1 MKTKARRRCGRAY
14 SCWRGESVTRG
25 DRRRRELGFGDRR
38 RRSPASPN
46 RRREWAL
53 WVGVRKGRLVIYCHW
68 PKQWNCWSAT
78 LQAIRPYRESK
89 TGWTQNLATGADEPE
104 LFTN

>member
-1 MKTKARRRCGRAY
+1 MARTRCGAASPEIIGNESHEPSIEARRPGRAY

-46 RRREWAL
+46 RRRDWAL
-53 WVGVRKGRLVIYCHW
+53 WVGVGIGTSVIYCHW
-68 PKQWNCWSAT
+68 PKQWNLLECNF
-78 LQAIRPYRESK
+78 
-89 TGWTQNLATGADEPE
+89 TGDSTVP
-104 LFTN
+104 